1 MNELPVVR
9 QTQDDYPALMALAKE
24 LVTTGFLPV
33 AIKTPAQAVAIILTG
48 RELGLPAMQS
58 LRSICI
64 IQGKPELSADLQ
76 LSIFHRDGGRSRWVA
91 LDATKAA
98 LWLRHPNGDE
108 HTETFT
114 IEDAK
119 RAGLAGGVNW
129 QKYPKAMLRSRAIT
143 AGLKSIGFEPLTGT
157 YAPGEIGGPEIVSP
171 EPETVVGVE
180 PETPAPPPEPAKP
193 KAPAKAEASKV
204 ATANTRAY
212 VLDLLGATEEGEARA
227 NLTSY
232 LRAAGWLDADKE
244 VENWPYRFVPIT
256 KEEIE
261 SLKLSLGTFALNMDT
276 PGFKVVHPYAPHG
289 MDPTALQ
296 SQPVKEV
303 KPEKK
308 SEWSSF
314 LMPFGKDKGTALG
327 KIPVEKLRYYCET
340 FTVRESMTVQQ
351 PDGSELVTPYDSAI
365 VKQQKDLRAALDVA
379 AKELNFKK
387 D

>member
-1 MNELPVVR
+1 MNELHELPMIR

-76 LSIFHRDGGRSRWVA
+76 LSIFHRDGGRSKWVA

-171 EPETVVGVE
+171 EPETVVEVE
-180 PETPAPPPEPAKP
+180 PEAPAPPPEPVKP
-193 KAPAKAEASKV
+193 KAPTKAEASKV

-227 NLTSY
+227 NLTGY

-244 VENWPYRFVPIT
+244 VEQWPYRFVPIT

-261 SLKLSLGTFALNMDT
+261 ALKVALGEFALNGT
-276 PGFKVVHPYAPHG
+276 AVKAYQPHG
-289 MDPTALQ
+289 MDPAALQ

-308 SEWSSF
+308 NGWADF

-327 KIPVEKLRYYCET
+327 KIPVEKLKYYCDT

-351 PDGSELVTPYDSAI
+351 PDGSELVTPYAPEI

-379 AKELNFKK
+379 AKELSFTK
-387 D
+387 